1 MATASIVLED
11 HDGEIACRL
20 TFSPAG
26 FDPKSHAHQHAQI
39 LIAHMD
45 KLCTKAPGS
54 ETVEMAEP
62 EPVLAEPKPQL
73 ILPQDR

>member
-1 MATASIVLED
+1 MATATIVLED
-11 HDGEIACRL
+11 TEGQIACKL

-45 KLCTKAPGS
+45 SLCTKAELPEQTILEAQPRIITAPG
-54 ETVEMAEP
+54 V
-62 EPVLAEPKPQL
+62 
-73 ILPQDR
+73 